1 MTSARRSFVST
12 ASPTTKRRF
21 FMGDAIVSSKAAI
34 YVNDAS
40 NEQTGTGTVSSSGTT
55 VTGVGT
61 DFDTSGLAVGDL
73 IRSVGEIRQVTVI
86 TSATVL
92 TVDQA
97 FDTALPASSAY
108 TFFEMEKVS
117 DITNINLPQL
127 QATQIDTSVLDTT
140 GFRRKASGLIDPGTI
155 DTTLYFQPQDAAHA
169 RLYNEMTNNTNL
181 GWIIYIPDSSTNV
194 APPDLTNS
202 RFYFR
207 GSLNTFNGEV
217 PLDGVVSVSAS
228 ILIDGKPIL
237 TAGS

>member
-1 MTSARRSFVST
+1 
-12 ASPTTKRRF
+12 
-21 FMGDAIVSSKAAI
+21 MGDAIVSSKAAI
-34 YVNDAS
+34 YVNDAD

-61 DFDTSGLAVGDL
+61 NFDVNGLAAGDL
-73 IRSVGEIRQVTVI
+73 IRADSELRQVVSI
-86 TSATVL
+86 ASATSM
-92 TVDQA
+92 TIDRA
-97 FDTALPASSAY
+97 FTTDLAASTAY

-140 GFRRKASGLIDPGTI
+140 GFRRKASGLIDAGTI

-169 RLYNEMTNNTNL
+169 RLYSEMTNNTKL
-181 GWIIYIPDSSTNV
+181 GWIIYIPDSSTNL
-194 APPDLTNS
+194 APPSLTNS

-207 GSLNTFNGEV
+207 ASLNTFNGEM
-217 PLDGVVSVSAS
+217 PLDGVVSVSVS
-228 ILIDGKPIL
+228 LLIDGKPEL